1 MLFEQALAIVDLE
14 TTGGHITRDRITEVG
29 LILVDGERV
38 ERIDFLVNPGQTIPA
53 FIEQMTGISNAMVA
67 DAPPFADI
75 AAELLEKLQG
85 RLFIA
90 HNVRFDYGFLKNEF
104 KRVGLSFRSDVLCT
118 VKLSRRLY
126 PQHYKHN
133 LDSIIARHGIVLAER
148 HRALA
153 DAEAVYQFLQQT
165 LQTLGQQTVED
176 AARELMALPS
186 VPPGLD
192 PEVVDNL
199 PDVPGVYLFF
209 DEKRL
214 PLYVGKSVNLRS
226 RVLSHFSGD
235 HRQHKEMRISQ
246 EIRHVEWVETVGEFG
261 ALLLELQLIKDK
273 KPLHNQR
280 GRLEQELCTLQLA
293 RDGDGFLLPRIVY
306 ARDMD
311 FARLDAIYG
320 LFRTQKEAKK
330 ALTELCEANGLCQ
343 TCLQLEKRGARKG
356 ACFAYQ
362 IGRCKG
368 ACIGKEDADHHNLR
382 LLHALGKIKVKSWPY
397 PGPVA
402 VRETDPVSGE
412 WEEHLFDRWCYLG
425 SRRDEAQAPQGKP
438 RFDVDTYKLLA
449 SFIKKPMDNAELR
462 QLAPASGSAA

>member
-1 MLFEQALAIVDLE
+1 MLFEQPCAIVDLE
-14 TTGGHITRDRITEVG
+14 TTGGHITRDRVTEVG
-29 LILVDGERV
+29 VILVDGEHV
-38 ERIDFLVNPGQTIPA
+38 ERFDFLVNPGQSIPA
-53 FIEQMTGISNAMVA
+53 FIEQMTGISNDMVA
-67 DAPPFADI
+67 SAPPFADI
-75 AAELLEKLQG
+75 APALLEKLQG

-153 DAEAVYQFLQQT
+153 DAEAVYQFLRQT
-165 LQTLGQQTVED
+165 TASLGQSVVED

-199 PDVPGVYLFF
+199 PDVPGVYLFY

-214 PLYVGKSVNLRS
+214 PLYVGKSVNLRT

-246 EIRHVEWVETVGEFG
+246 EIRHVEWVETIGEFG
-261 ALLLELQLIKDK
+261 ALLLELQLIKQK

-293 RDGDGFLLPRIVY
+293 EGADGFLLPRIVY
-306 ARDMD
+306 ARDVD
-311 FARLDAIYG
+311 FARLDTIYG

-330 ALTELCEANGLCQ
+330 ALGELCEANGLCQ

-368 ACIGKEDADHHNLR
+368 ACIGREDAANHNIR
-382 LLHALGKIKVKSWPY
+382 LLHALAKVKLKSWPY
-397 PGPVA
+397 AGMIA

-412 WEEHLFDRWCYLG
+412 WEEHLFERWCYLG
-425 SRRDEAQAPQGKP
+425 SRRSEQAAPQGTP

-449 SFIKKPMDNAELR
+449 AFIKKPMENTALREL
-462 QLAPASGSAA
+462 A

>member
-235 HRQHKEMRISQ
+235 HRQHKECAS
-246 EIRHVEWVETVGEFG
+246 
-261 ALLLELQLIKDK
+261 
-273 KPLHNQR
+273 
-280 GRLEQELCTLQLA
+280 
-293 RDGDGFLLPRIVY
+293 
-306 ARDMD
+306 
-311 FARLDAIYG
+311 
-320 LFRTQKEAKK
+320 
-330 ALTELCEANGLCQ
+330 
-343 TCLQLEKRGARKG
+343 ARKS
-356 ACFAYQ
+356 AT
-362 IGRCKG
+362 
-368 ACIGKEDADHHNLR
+368 
-382 LLHALGKIKVKSWPY
+382 W
-397 PGPVA
+397 
-402 VRETDPVSGE
+402 SG
-412 WEEHLFDRWCYLG
+412 WRPWA
-425 SRRDEAQAPQGKP
+425 SSAPCCW
-438 RFDVDTYKLLA
+438 
-449 SFIKKPMDNAELR
+449 SC
-462 QLAPASGSAA
+462 S

>member
-1 MLFEQALAIVDLE
+1 MLFEQPCAIVDLE
-14 TTGGHITRDRITEVG
+14 TTGGHITRDRVTEVG
-29 LILVDGERV
+29 VILVDGEHV
-38 ERIDFLVNPGQTIPA
+38 ERFDFLVNPGQTIPA
-53 FIEQMTGISNAMVA
+53 FIEQMTGISNDMVA
-67 DAPPFADI
+67 SAPPFADI
-75 AAELLEKLQG
+75 APALLEKLQG

-153 DAEAVYQFLQQT
+153 DAEAVYQFLRQST
-165 LQTLGQQTVED
+165 ASLGQSVVED

-199 PDVPGVYLFF
+199 PDVPGVYLFY

-214 PLYVGKSVNLRS
+214 PLYVGKSVNLRT

-246 EIRHVEWVETVGEFG
+246 EIRHVEWVETIGEFG
-261 ALLLELQLIKDK
+261 ALLLELQLIKQK

-293 RDGDGFLLPRIVY
+293 EGADGFLLPRIVY
-306 ARDMD
+306 ARDVD
-311 FARLDAIYG
+311 FARLDTIYG

-330 ALTELCEANGLCQ
+330 ALGELCEANGLCQ

-368 ACIGKEDADHHNLR
+368 ACIGREDAANHNIR
-382 LLHALGKIKVKSWPY
+382 LLHALAKVKLKSWPY
-397 PGPVA
+397 AGMIA

-412 WEEHLFDRWCYLG
+412 WEEHLFERWCYLG
-425 SRRDEAQAPQGKP
+425 SRRSEQAAPQGTP

-449 SFIKKPMDNAELR
+449 AFIKKPMENTALRELV
-462 QLAPASGSAA
+462 

>member
-1 MLFEQALAIVDLE
+1 MLFEQPCAIVDLE
-14 TTGGHITRDRITEVG
+14 TTGGHITRDRVTEVG
-29 LILVDGERV
+29 VILVDGEHV
-38 ERIDFLVNPGQTIPA
+38 ERFDFLVNPGQTIPA
-53 FIEQMTGISNAMVA
+53 FIEQMTGISNDMVA
-67 DAPPFADI
+67 SAPPFADI
-75 AAELLEKLQG
+75 APALLEKLQG

-153 DAEAVYQFLQQT
+153 DAEAVYQFLRQT
-165 LQTLGQQTVED
+165 TASLGQSVVED

-199 PDVPGVYLFF
+199 PDVPGVYLFY

-214 PLYVGKSVNLRS
+214 PLYVGKSVNLRT

-246 EIRHVEWVETVGEFG
+246 EIRHVEWVETIGEFG
-261 ALLLELQLIKDK
+261 ALLLELQLIKQK

-293 RDGDGFLLPRIVY
+293 EGADGFLLPRIVY
-306 ARDMD
+306 ARDVD
-311 FARLDAIYG
+311 FARLDTIYG

-330 ALTELCEANGLCQ
+330 ALGELCEANGLCQ

-368 ACIGKEDADHHNLR
+368 ACIGREDAPNHNIR
-382 LLHALGKIKVKSWPY
+382 LLHALAKVKLKSWPY
-397 PGPVA
+397 AGMIA

-412 WEEHLFDRWCYLG
+412 WEEHLFERWCYLG
-425 SRRDEAQAPQGKP
+425 SRRSEQAAPQGTP

-449 SFIKKPMDNAELR
+449 AFIKKPMENTALREL
-462 QLAPASGSAA
+462 A

>member
-1 MLFEQALAIVDLE
+1 MLFEQPCAIVDLE
-14 TTGGHITRDRITEVG
+14 TTGGHITRDRVTEVG
-29 LILVDGERV
+29 VILVDGEHV
-38 ERIDFLVNPGQTIPA
+38 ERFDFLVNPGQSIPA
-53 FIEQMTGISNAMVA
+53 FIEQMTGISNDMVA
-67 DAPPFADI
+67 SAPPFADI
-75 AAELLEKLQG
+75 APALLEKLQG

-153 DAEAVYQFLQQT
+153 DAEAVYQFLRQT
-165 LQTLGQQTVED
+165 TASLGQQVVED

-199 PDVPGVYLFF
+199 PDVPGVYLFY

-214 PLYVGKSVNLRS
+214 PLYVGKSVNLRT

-246 EIRHVEWVETVGEFG
+246 EIRHVEWVETIGEFG
-261 ALLLELQLIKDK
+261 ALLLELQLIKQK

-293 RDGDGFLLPRIVY
+293 EGADGFLLPRIVY
-306 ARDMD
+306 ARDVD
-311 FARLDAIYG
+311 FARLDTIYG

-330 ALTELCEANGLCQ
+330 ALGELCEANGLCQ

-368 ACIGKEDADHHNLR
+368 ACIGREEAANHNTR
-382 LLHALGKIKVKSWPY
+382 LLHALAKVKLKSWPY
-397 PGPVA
+397 AGMIA

-412 WEEHLFDRWCYLG
+412 WEEHLFERWCYLG
-425 SRRDEAQAPQGKP
+425 SRRSEQAAPQGTP

-449 SFIKKPMDNAELR
+449 AFIKKPMENTALREL
-462 QLAPASGSAA
+462 A

>member
-1 MLFEQALAIVDLE
+1 MLFEQPCAIVDLE
-14 TTGGHITRDRITEVG
+14 TTGGHITRDRVTEVG
-29 LILVDGERV
+29 VILVDGERV
-38 ERIDFLVNPGQTIPA
+38 ERFDFLVNPGQTIPA
-53 FIEQMTGISNAMVA
+53 FIEQMTGISNDMVA
-67 DAPPFADI
+67 SAPPFADI
-75 AAELLEKLQG
+75 APALLEKLQG

-153 DAEAVYQFLQQT
+153 DAEAVYQFLRQT
-165 LQTLGQQTVED
+165 TASLGQSVVED

-199 PDVPGVYLFF
+199 PDVPGVYLFY

-214 PLYVGKSVNLRS
+214 PLYVGKSVNLRT

-246 EIRHVEWVETVGEFG
+246 EIRHVEWVETIGEFG
-261 ALLLELQLIKDK
+261 ALLLELQLIKQK

-293 RDGDGFLLPRIVY
+293 EGADGFLLPRIVY
-306 ARDMD
+306 ARDVD
-311 FARLDAIYG
+311 FARLDTIYG

-330 ALTELCEANGLCQ
+330 ALGELCEANGLCQ
-343 TCLQLEKRGARKG
+343 TCLHLEKRGARKG

-362 IGRCKG
+362 IGCCKG
-368 ACIGKEDADHHNLR
+368 ACIGREDAANHNIR
-382 LLHALGKIKVKSWPY
+382 LLHALAKVKLKSWPY
-397 PGPVA
+397 AGMIA

-412 WEEHLFDRWCYLG
+412 WEEHLFERWCYLG
-425 SRRDEAQAPQGKP
+425 SRRSEQAAPQGTP

-449 SFIKKPMDNAELR
+449 AFIKKPMENTALREL
-462 QLAPASGSAA
+462 A